1 MSNSHNDADIG
12 LEPPVQQ
19 DTVVSDKGTLS
30 PDEQTEAILGLYEI
44 DFSDVKEPLDLL
56 ENEQFMEQMKK
67 AGLSED
73 EIKKELDYLQ
83 EQYDK
88 EG

>member
-1 MSNSHNDADIG
+1 
-12 LEPPVQQ
+12 
-19 DTVVSDKGTLS
+19 
-30 PDEQTEAILGLYEI
+30 
-44 DFSDVKEPLDLL
+44 
-56 ENEQFMEQMKK
+56 MEQMKK